1 MKREDVLKLFPEA
14 TDAQID
20 EMLKQ
25 HNGEVQAVKRTAE
38 QYKGSADEAKSLR
51 EQLEELQNK
60 GLSDAEKMQ
69 KQIEAQEK
77 TIAELKAQNQMAEI
91 NSYASSKGLAGDK
104 VADILKALG
113 GNVEAAKVAIDSI
126 VGLKGEWESGA
137 ALAKEQEIAKGASN
151 PGGQGSSGGSDDN
164 KTEAMKFVEQHVIGG
179 GVDNSKIISNYLGR

>member
-20 EMLKQ
+20 EILKQ

-77 TIAELKAQNQMAEI
+77 TIADC
-91 NSYASSKGLAGDK
+91 YG
-104 VADILKALG
+104 
-113 GNVEAAKVAIDSI
+113 
-126 VGLKGEWESGA
+126 
-137 ALAKEQEIAKGASN
+137 
-151 PGGQGSSGGSDDN
+151 
-164 KTEAMKFVEQHVIGG
+164 
-179 GVDNSKIISNYLGR
+179 